1 MLDSRQIHPTAVIE
15 TGASIGAGVRIGPFC
30 HIGPEAV
37 IGDRVELKGH
47 VVVTGATTI
56 GAETQIFPQATLGCA
71 PQNNKHKGGRTTLTI
86 GRSCTIREGV
96 TMHVGS
102 DTDRGETTVGD
113 HGNFLAYCHVAHDC
127 IVGNN
132 VTIASYS
139 GLSGHCEVGDYAI
152 ISGLAGIHQFVR
164 IGHHAFVGG
173 MTALRGDLI
182 PFGMAVGSETAGNL
196 RGLNIVGLKR
206 SGVPHKEIKI
216 LRQAYAMLFDDAR
229 TVTENA
235 DRVLKA
241 FPDSSHVADLA
252 GFVTERK
259 NRHFCVPPRGKAR
272 DENSDE
278 KH

>member
-1 MLDSRQIHPTAVIE
+1 MLDSLQIHPSSVIE
-15 TGASIGAGVRIGPFC
+15 PGASIGAGVRIGPFC
-30 HIGPEAV
+30 HVGPEAV
-37 IGDRVELKGH
+37 IGDRVELKSH

-56 GAETQIFPQATLGCA
+56 GAETRVFPQATLGCA
-71 PQNNKHKGGRTTLTI
+71 PQNNKHTGGRTTLTI
-86 GRSCTIREGV
+86 GRACTIREGV

-102 DTDRGETTVGD
+102 DTDSGETVVGD
-113 HGNFLAYCHVAHDC
+113 HGMFLAYCHIAHDC
-127 IVGNN
+127 IVGNH

-139 GLSGHCEVGDYAI
+139 GLSGHCEVGDHAI

-182 PFGMAVGSETAGNL
+182 PFGMAVGGETGGNL

-206 SGVPHKEIKI
+206 SGVPHQELKI
-216 LRQAYAMLFDDAR
+216 LRQAYSMLFDDAR

-235 DRVLKA
+235 GLVLKA
-241 FPDSSHVADLA
+241 FPGSRHVADLA

-259 NRHFCVPPRGKAR
+259 NRHFCVPPRGGAR
-272 DENSDE
+272 DKTSDDNL
-278 KH
+278 